1 MVRRLSW
8 LVAPLAL
15 VIGAPPA
22 MAAPGKC
29 EAVFFWDP
37 VCEAGKTVAG
47 KAGEVLTAPVRYAAN
62 SAVDSVT
69 SWVADTAQWI
79 LKRVINFIE
88 TSTTPS
94 LDADWFTERYEFMI
108 GLAALILVPMLIIA
122 TLRAVVTQDLGQLVR
137 SFFVFLPVAILGTL
151 AAVTITQAL
160 LSVTDAM
167 SAAVARNIAGDVSGI
182 FDSVGSTL
190 SNSVGVA
197 NPALPS
203 FAVFFGAL
211 LLIVG
216 SFFVWLELLVRS
228 AAVTVAVF
236 FLPMILA
243 GLVWPAAMRWTRRLI
258 EILVALILSKFVV
271 VAVISLATAALA
283 EPGQGGFASVMGGAA
298 LMLMAAFSP
307 FALLKL
313 MPMVEGAAI
322 DHLRGTGRGPIQT
335 VRPDGG
341 VNQAISIMRS
351 KTRSR
356 SGGLAT
362 AGAGAGGAVA
372 AGAGAA
378 TVALGGAKAAAASP
392 GKRADRQTDAAKTPE
407 PPAARDAKPDAGGG
421 ISTSST
427 RPANKEGGKK

>member
-1 MVRRLSW
+1 MRRRLSFI
-8 LVAPLAL
+8 VGASAAL
-15 VIGAPPA
+15 VLAAPTPVLA
-22 MAAPGKC
+22 EPGKC
-29 EAVFFWDP
+29 EAFFAFDP
-37 VCEAGKTVAG
+37 VCEVGKTLTG

-62 SAVDSVT
+62 SAVESVT
-69 SWVADTAQWI
+69 AWVADTAQWI
-79 LKRVINFIE
+79 VKRVINFIE
-88 TSTTPS
+88 DSTTPS

-137 SFFVFLPVAILGTL
+137 SFFVFLPAAILGTF

-167 SAAVARNIAGDVSGI
+167 SAAVARNIAGDVSNI

-313 MPMVEGAAI
+313 MPMVEGATI
-322 DHLRGTGRGPIQT
+322 DHLRGTGRGPIQA

-356 SGGLAT
+356 SGGLAP
-362 AGAGAGGAVA
+362 AGAGGAVA

-378 TVALGGAKAAAASP
+378 TIAVGGAKAAATSP
-392 GKRADRQTDAAKTPE
+392 GKRADRQADAAKTSE
-407 PPAARDAKPDAGGG
+407 PSAAKDTKPDAGGG

-427 RPANKEGGKK
+427 RPTSKERGKK